1 MGSGYWA
8 GGQFSRS
15 QPLTCCVTLGKLP
28 SLAGPQLLVCKVEA
42 IPPIC
47 WTVMRERNVTEDME
61 VPGIG
66 KGDSHWAAQG
76 RDCQLPGGLA
86 AQGVS
91 LWQRKEGGGATNS
104 VTRNTVLKEG
114 PKLSRW

>member
-1 MGSGYWA
+1 
-8 GGQFSRS
+8 
-15 QPLTCCVTLGKLP
+15 
-28 SLAGPQLLVCKVEA
+28 
-42 IPPIC
+42 
-47 WTVMRERNVTEDME
+47 ME

-76 RDCQLPGGLA
+76 RNCQLPGGLA

-104 VTRNTVLKEG
+104 VTRNTNSPQRGAETLTLVKTR
-114 PKLSRW
+114 LSGFCPASEQERGRRSRLVSVGSGR